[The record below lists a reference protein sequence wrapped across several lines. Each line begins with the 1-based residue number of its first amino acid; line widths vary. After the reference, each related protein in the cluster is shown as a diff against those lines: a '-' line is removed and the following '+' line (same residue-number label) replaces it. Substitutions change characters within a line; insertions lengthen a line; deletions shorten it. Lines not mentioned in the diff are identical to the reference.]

1 MFIFRTDLQQVD
13 QHSGDIKSSSHGYWF
28 PSSLC
33 SLILPLMTL
42 LPISGTSDLEKGS
55 ACDKRVNAKIRLSAL
70 PGRDIFLTKCYRS
83 LVSEKWSVCKLKR
96 RHKTPWT
103 QYWCEKYWLTETNKQ
118 TKNARWIFLC
128 CIPKIMHF
136 LDILYPTSLVVLCPQ
151 PSLGKV

>member
-1 MFIFRTDLQQVD
+1 MKNRFAASGSAFRWHKIIFSWVLVSFLSLLSHSPFDDLVTYIRNIW
-13 QHSGDIKSSSHGYWF
+13 SR
-28 PSSLC
+28 
-33 SLILPLMTL
+33 
-42 LPISGTSDLEKGS
+42 KGS
-55 ACDKRVNAKIRLSAL
+55 ACDKRVNAKIQLSAL

-118 TKNARWIFLC
+118 TKNACWIFLC